1 MAGVQAKNLDSPDRT
16 QPWPKGPINI
26 VDVGGWTVGRT
37 VFHPGWN
44 FKECVMPTVKTP
56 SCQQS
61 HALYVISGRMGIR
74 MDDGTE
80 LEVGP
85 GDVVIID
92 PGHDAWTAGDEDF
105 VCVDFHKTGN

>member
-1 MAGVQAKNLDSPDRT
+1 MGV
-16 QPWPKGPINI
+16 
-26 VDVGGWTVGRT
+26 
-37 VFHPGWN
+37 
-44 FKECVMPTVKTP
+44 
-56 SCQQS
+56 
-61 HALYVISGRMGIR
+61 R

-105 VCVDFHKTGN
+105 ICVDFHKTGA